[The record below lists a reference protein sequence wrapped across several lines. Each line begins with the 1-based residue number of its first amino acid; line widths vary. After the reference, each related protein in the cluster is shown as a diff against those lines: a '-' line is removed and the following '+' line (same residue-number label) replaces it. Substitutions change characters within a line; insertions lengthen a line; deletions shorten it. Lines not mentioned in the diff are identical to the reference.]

1 MRYENNTKRV
11 CFIVMLLT
19 VVFVIFSFAAPL
31 SAEVKSL
38 RVAYMPYPVHKQQL
52 KWMEKWAAEKGIEIK
67 RAPIAYEHYAQE
79 VAMHLTRKDPPFD
92 IIWHNDD
99 WGGMYAKLLEPIDD
113 IPNFKN
119 VSPTLYEGV
128 FPDRVPFKP
137 GEYRITGVPFTT
149 TSAVLFYRK
158 DLAPATP
165 RNWTELVKLS
175 QSLMKQGKV
184 QMGFVG
190 GTVYPH
196 LWGTLIWSLC
206 SNNVFIF
213 EPGGTICDT
222 ATIASYGFT
231 PMVDDPRFQ
240 ETVEFWWD
248 NIYTHKIAPKE
259 VIGYTRTDADA
270 IFKEGNSFSVWQD
283 SIMLGTYNDPKQSK
297 VAGKVGVMPF
307 PAGPHG
313 DNASWDICWAWAVP
327 KNNSD
332 ERKAVAKDL
341 LNYLI
346 SDEVQKDLWKVTGGP
361 PVTVTVRKELYETD
375 PLFKEIADATIYTNL
390 VWESGGYYFAEW
402 PKVMMTVGEYFQ
414 NMMKG
419 KREDIPKMLA
429 DLKKEINEIVE
440 PTRKRYGVEFV
451 K

>member
-1 MRYENNTKRV
+1 MCWERNKMKISLV
-11 CFIVMLLT
+11 GVLIAGFFL
-19 VVFVIFSFAAPL
+19 FFSLVAPAG
-31 SAEVKSL
+31 AEVKSL

-52 KWMEKWAAEKGIEIK
+52 KWMEKWAAERGIKIE
-67 RAPIAYEHYAQE
+67 RAPIAYENYAQQ

-92 IIWHNDD
+92 VIWHNDD
-99 WGGMYAKLLEPIDD
+99 WGEMYAKLLEPIDD
-113 IPNFKN
+113 IPNFKK

-137 GEYRITGVPFTT
+137 GAYRITGVPFTT

-158 DLAPATP
+158 DLAPFAP
-165 RNWTELVKLS
+165 RTYDELIKLC

-184 QMGFVG
+184 PWGFIG

-196 LWGTLIWSLC
+196 LWGTLIWSLA

-213 EPGGTICDT
+213 EPGGGICDT
-222 ATIASYGFT
+222 AVIASYGFT

-248 NIYTHKIAPKE
+248 NIYTHKISPLE
-259 VIGYTRTDADA
+259 VIGYTRTDSDA
-270 IFKEGNSFSVWQD
+270 IFKEGNVFAVWQD
-283 SIMLGTYNDPKQSK
+283 SIMYGTFNDPQQSK

-313 DNASWDICWAWAVP
+313 KKASWDICWAWGVP
-327 KNNSD
+327 KNIAD
-332 ERKAVAKDL
+332 ERKKVAKEL

-346 SDEVQKDLWKVTGGP
+346 SDEVQIDLWKETGGP
-361 PVTVTVRKELYETD
+361 PVTVNVRKQLYETD
-375 PLFKEIADATIYTNL
+375 PLFREVGNATIYTDL

-419 KREDIPKMLA
+419 KREDIPAMLA
-429 DLKKEINEIVE
+429 KLKAEINEIVE
-440 PTRKRYGVEFV
+440 PTRERWGVKFV